1 MAAKTF
7 ATYLSELTEATALG
21 TGDRVPVLESS
32 TVKYVD
38 GAELTPYLKYVA
50 LLSQSGTSAP
60 TATVLENTLGGTVV
74 WERNDVGSY
83 TGTLTGA
90 FPADKTF
97 FPAQI
102 AGAGYVRNYITYNT
116 ESDHYIRFY
125 NTTDDV
131 LSVFLNDT
139 ATDNS
144 VELSDLPGVV
154 INIEIRVY
162 P

>member
-21 TGDRVPVLESS
+21 TGDRVPILESS

-50 LLSQSGTSAP
+50 LLSQSGTDAP

-74 WERNDVGSY
+74 WSYSDVGVY
-83 TGTLTGA
+83 LATLANT
-90 FPADKTF
+90 FTENKTVCF
-97 FPAQI
+97 FGNNLA
-102 AGAGYVRNYITYNT
+102 Y
-116 ESDHYIRFY
+116 FY
-125 NTTDDV
+125 FFGKSAEIPGDDT
-131 LSVFLNDT
+131 LLLQTLDAT
-139 ATDNS
+139 ATSTN
-144 VELSDLPGVV
+144 ELLSQTP
-154 INIEIRVY
+154 IEIRVY

>member
-74 WERNDVGSY
+74 WTRNDVGDY
-83 TGTLTGA
+83 TGTLAGA
-90 FPADKTF
+90 FSPNKTAILIGNNSGQNAQVAVFRNNTSTVSCVSSSSDFSLADD
-97 FPAQI
+97 I
-102 AGAGYVRNYITYNT
+102 
-116 ESDHYIRFY
+116 
-125 NTTDDV
+125 
-131 LSVFLNDT
+131 LSHT
-139 ATDNS
+139 
-144 VELSDLPGVV
+144 
-154 INIEIRVY
+154 IEIRVY